1 MSGEK
6 SLFGDEDPALDPRS
20 QRRERV
26 QPVNWEQD
34 DLDADPPVSLPHW
47 SEPPTGEIPRVIV
60 ELSGDHPSWL
70 DSKSSPTPPRPVEDD
85 LQLGARHAVTSGRH
99 SAERSA
105 GVGERS
111 ARVLEDD
118 AVRAEQSED
127 PKVEFE
133 TSTEAAPTSPTRKQD
148 EKTGRLSSRRA
159 GFAFPASTRLA
170 GRRRTIEGDSEESR
184 EQQKVKRA
192 TRATVP
198 ESSADEHSGQGSP
211 PRGRSKLQSTVTG
224 LVLGAIVIVGVLLG
238 PSVAEVL
245 FLIALVFATGEY
257 YSSLRKFHIKPAT
270 LVGLVAVVLCVLGGY
285 LRGFSGIIDGLVVGV
300 LITMIWYLS
309 GLIRTTV
316 LEGMATTILGIVWIG
331 LLGSFASLILRR
343 ADFGSQGTRLLLA
356 TLVVTSAA
364 DVFAYFGGQYFGKR
378 KLAPHLSPSKT
389 YEGLACGFAAAVVAG
404 TLISGHLG
412 PLSMGDG
419 LLLGIVGGI
428 VTPLGDLCES
438 MIKRSLDIKDAS
450 RILPGHGGV
459 LDRIDG
465 VLFMLPIAYFIFRLL
480 KLA

>member
-70 DSKSSPTPPRPVEDD
+70 ETKNAPASPRPMEDD

-99 SAERSA
+99 SVERSA

-111 ARVLEDD
+111 ARAPEDD
-118 AVRAEQSED
+118 AGWAAQGRD
-127 PKVEFE
+127 PKVE
-133 TSTEAAPTSPTRKQD
+133 SDASAEAAPTSRSGKQA

-170 GRRRTIEGDSEESR
+170 GRRRVTGGDSSERKGPSA
-184 EQQKVKRA
+184 KRA
-192 TRATVP
+192 TRTAVP
-198 ESSADEHSGQGSP
+198 ESSADEQSGQGSP
-211 PRGRSKLQSTVTG
+211 PRGRSKVQSTVTG

-389 YEGLACGFAAAVVAG
+389 YEGLACGFVAAVVAG
-404 TLISGHLG
+404 ALISGHLG